1 MENLTNFDKVNL
13 TQALLVINEGG
24 ANQDILLDN
33 GSVEM
38 IKDIEEGTF
47 NTYYTNF
54 GWGNPN
60 ECEYVATTN
69 LYSMIGDL
77 SRVIDKLEKLK

>member
-1 MENLTNFDKVNL
+1 MTNLSNFEKVNL
-13 TQALLVINEGG
+13 IQALLVINEGG
-24 ANQDILLDN
+24 ENQDLLLDN
-33 GSVEM
+33 GNVEM

-54 GWGNPN
+54 NN

-69 LYSMIGDL
+69 LYSMTGDL
-77 SRVIDKLEKLK
+77 SRVIDELEKL

>member
-38 IKDIEEGTF
+38 IKNDDNGTF
-47 NTYYTNF
+47 STYYINY
-54 GWGNPN
+54 NN
-60 ECEYVATTN
+60 ECEYVCTTN
-69 LYSMIGDL
+69 LYSILGSL
-77 SRVIDKLEKLK
+77 SRVIDELEKL